1 MFYVLCAYGI
11 YKVNYFLAN
20 REVEKNHWLPS
31 VCGTESIIMYNST
44 WFKCKSIKTIYM
56 EICSIRIE
64 NIIYVSY
71 VSSIIKF
78 CTICIS
84 HQIIIERI

>member
-1 MFYVLCAYGI
+1 MFYVFKIAYGM
-11 YKVNYFLAN
+11 YKV
-20 REVEKNHWLPS
+20 RQVDWLPS

-71 VSSIIKF
+71 VSV
-78 CTICIS
+78 
-84 HQIIIERI
+84 RL